1 MKKLSLMLFGLMLLG
16 MAGYSQVKPVLLG
29 RTTDV
34 LSNFRKQIITSPQ
47 QRVTG
52 RLALRITTKDSL
64 PGKVNFRQSL
74 AAGNEYLVGEIEN
87 VPGSSFFIRIEGNRA
102 EGNIILRGTKKA
114 YTYSSDNN
122 GNIYI
127 AETDIQKVLCIDYEK
142 APSGA
147 KVSAAAAALTA
158 GQLYSLQSFPNAN
171 GVVLLDFDG
180 QYVSGTGW
188 NGGNPINA
196 APATLSDAERYEVWQ
211 LISEDFSPFKLNIT
225 TSEAVYN
232 SYPANRR
239 MRCIFTP
246 TNTAA
251 PGAGGVAYLNSFTWG
266 NETPCWVFNGG
277 IKGAGDAASHEVGH
291 TFGLSHDGR
300 TSPVEE
306 YYIGQGNWAPIMGA
320 GYYEP
325 VVQWSKGDY
334 ANPSQTEDDLAIIGN
349 NANGVGF
356 RTDDHGST
364 RSAASTISISS
375 SGSAFIAGNIETT
388 SDADFFTFTTTGGA
402 VSLNIDPAAKHP
414 NLDVLAILYD
424 NAGNVL
430 ATSNPDGVNA
440 TLSATLAA
448 GTYFISVTGIGF
460 GDPATTGYTNYG
472 SLGYYAI
479 NGSIAGGSANAV
491 TTFYKDCNYTGSY
504 SVSLA
509 PGAYTVSDLVASGIL
524 DKDISSF
531 TVNSGYE
538 VLLYKN
544 NALQGSYT
552 SFTANTACLVSFALN
567 DSTSSL
573 RIRSLTNQAPVVS
586 FLKPLAGAQY
596 LAPATVAITVNAADA
611 DGIISKVEFYNGG
624 TKLGESTIAPFTYN
638 WTNVATGSFT
648 LTAVATDDRGG
659 QSSAQV
665 AINVTNTPIAT
676 VYRNCS
682 FGGTAVGLLP
692 GNYTLGQLQSVGILN
707 DDISSLR
714 VTNGYQVELFA
725 DNNFAGTSV
734 VITADNSC
742 LVANNFNDLTS
753 SLKISAIGAISAATV
768 YKDCNYGGY
777 AITLAPGN
785 YTVSQLQAIGIL
797 NEDISSLKV
806 NSGYQVQ
813 LFANDNFQGNSQS
826 FSADNPC
833 LVTHGFNDVTTSLK
847 VYAVAPVKPQP
858 GLITGITGLQV
869 YPNPV
874 RNELRFRSEQDL
886 TGALVKVYDFSG
898 REVLQAK
905 NVNNSLN
912 VSKLTSG
919 LYTVTVVKNGK
930 MITGRFVK

>member
-1 MKKLSLMLFGLMLLG
+1 MKKLSLLLSGLLLLG

-29 RTTDV
+29 RATDV
-34 LSNFRKQIITSPQ
+34 LSDLRKQINTTPQ

-52 RLALRITTKDSL
+52 RLMLRVTAAYSL
-64 PGKVNFRQSL
+64 PGKVNFRQSS

-87 VPGSSFFIRIEGNRA
+87 VPGSSFFIRIEGGRA
-102 EGNIILRGTKKA
+102 EGNIILRRTKRA
-114 YTYSSDNN
+114 FVYSSDND

-127 AETDIQKVLCIDYEK
+127 TETDIQKVLCIDYEK
-142 APSGA
+142 APSAA
-147 KVSAAAAALTA
+147 KVSAAAALTA

-171 GVVLLDFDG
+171 GCVLLDFDG

-211 LISEDFSPFKLNIT
+211 LVSEDFSPFKLNIT

-300 TSPVEE
+300 TNPVEE

-334 ANPSQTEDDLAIIGN
+334 ANSSQTQDDLAIIGN

-356 RTDDHGST
+356 RADDHGNT
-364 RSAASTISISS
+364 RSAASTVSISS
-375 SGSAFIAGNIETT
+375 TGSAFIAGNIETT

-402 VSLNIDPAAKHP
+402 VSLNIAPATKHP

-430 ATSNPDGVNA
+430 ATSNPDGLNA
-440 TLSATLAA
+440 TLSATLSA
-448 GTYFISVTGIGF
+448 GTYFISVTGIGS

-479 NGSIAGGSANAV
+479 NGSVAGGTANAV

-504 SVSLA
+504 SISLA
-509 PGAYTVSDLVASGIL
+509 PGAYTVADLVASGII

-531 TVNSGYE
+531 TVNNGYE

-552 SFTANTACLVSFALN
+552 SFTANTACLVSFGLN

-573 RIRSLTNQAPVVS
+573 RIRSLTNQAPTVS

-596 LAPATVAITVNAADA
+596 LAPATVAITVNAADY
-611 DGIISKVEFYNGG
+611 DGTISKVEFYNGG
-624 TKLGESTIAPFTYN
+624 TKLGEATTAPFAYN
-638 WTNVATGSFT
+638 WTNVATGSYVI
-648 LTAVATDDRGG
+648 TAVATDDRGS

-665 AINVTNTPIAT
+665 AVTVTNTPVAT

-692 GNYTLGQLQSVGILN
+692 GSYTLGQLQSVGILN

-777 AITLAPGN
+777 AIALAPGN
-785 YTVSQLQAIGIL
+785 YTLSQLQASGIL

-806 NSGYQVQ
+806 NSGYQIQ
-813 LFANDNFQGNSQS
+813 LFANDNFTGNSQS
-826 FSADNPC
+826 FSTDNPC

-847 VYAVAPVKPQP
+847 VFAVAPVKPQP
-858 GLITGITGLQV
+858 GLITGISGLQV

-874 RNELRFRSEQDL
+874 LNELRFRSEQDL
-886 TGALVKVYDFSG
+886 TGALIKVYDFSG

-919 LYTVTVVKNGK
+919 LYIVTAVKNGK
-930 MITGRFVK
+930 TITGRFIK

>member
-1 MKKLSLMLFGLMLLG
+1 MKKLSLLLLGAILMG

-29 RTTDV
+29 RATDV
-34 LSNFRKQIITSPQ
+34 LSNFRKQITQTPQ

-52 RLALRITTKDSL
+52 RLMLRVTAADSI

-74 AAGNEYLVGEIEN
+74 AAGNEFLVGEVEN
-87 VPGSSFFIRIEGNRA
+87 VPGSSFFIRIDGNRV
-102 EGNIILRGTKKA
+102 EGNIILRKTKKA

-127 AETDIQKVLCIDYEK
+127 TETDIHKVLCIDYEK
-142 APSGA
+142 APASA
-147 KVSAAAAALTA
+147 NISAAAAALTA
-158 GQLYSLQSFPNAN
+158 GQLYSLQSLPNAN
-171 GVVLLDFDG
+171 GCVLLDFDG
-180 QYVSGTGW
+180 QYVSGTPW

-196 APATLSDAERYEVWQ
+196 APSTLTEAERYEVWE
-211 LISEDFSPFKLNIT
+211 LVSEDFSPFKLNIT

-300 TSPVEE
+300 TTPAEE
-306 YYIGQGNWAPIMGA
+306 YYLGQGNWAPIMGA

-325 VVQWSKGDY
+325 IVQWSKGDY
-334 ANPSQTEDDLAIIGN
+334 ANSSQTENDLAIIGN

-356 RTDDHGST
+356 RADDHGNT
-364 RSAASTISISS
+364 RSAASTLSVSAP
-375 SGSAFIAGNIETT
+375 GNAFIAGNIETT
-388 SDADFFTFTTTGGA
+388 SDADFFSFTTSGGA
-402 VSLNIDPAAKHP
+402 VSLNINPAAKHA

-424 NAGNVL
+424 NAGNAL
-430 ATSNPDGVNA
+430 ATSNPDGLNA
-440 TLSATLAA
+440 TLSATLSA

-479 NGSIAGGSANAV
+479 SGTIAGGAANTVA
-491 TTFYKDCNYTGSY
+491 TFYKDCNYTGSY
-504 SVSLA
+504 AVSLA
-509 PGAYTVSDLVASGIL
+509 SGAYTVADLVASGIL

-531 TVNSGYE
+531 TVNNGYE
-538 VLLYKN
+538 VLLYKD
-544 NALQGSYT
+544 NALQGTYT
-552 SFTANTACLVSFALN
+552 SFTANTACLVSYALN
-567 DSTSSL
+567 DSVSSL
-573 RIRSLTNQAPVVS
+573 RIRSLTNQAPTVS
-586 FLKPLAGAQY
+586 FIKPVAGGMF

-611 DGIISKVEFYNGG
+611 DGTISKVEFYNGG
-624 TKLGESTIAPFTYN
+624 TKLGESTTAPFAFN
-638 WTNVATGSFT
+638 WTNVTTGSYT
-648 LTAVATDDRGG
+648 ITAVATDDRGG

-665 AINVTNTPIAT
+665 AITVTNVPIAT
-676 VYRNCS
+676 VYRNCNY
-682 FGGTAVGLLP
+682 GGTAVGLLP
-692 GNYTLGQLQSVGILN
+692 GNYTLGQLQSVGVLN

-714 VTNGYQVELFA
+714 VTSGYQVELFA
-725 DNNFAGTSV
+725 DNNFSGTSV
-734 VITADNSC
+734 IVTADNSC
-742 LVANNFNDLTS
+742 LVANSFNDLTS

-768 YKDCNYGGY
+768 YKDCYYGGY
-777 AITLAPGN
+777 AVTLAPGN
-785 YTVSQLQAIGIL
+785 YTLSQLQALGIL

-813 LFANDNFQGNSQS
+813 LFVNDNFLGNAQS
-826 FSADNPC
+826 FSTDNQC
-833 LVTHGFNDVTTSLK
+833 LVTHGFNDVTSSIK
-847 VYAVAPVKPQP
+847 VYAVAPVKPQA
-858 GLITGITGLQV
+858 GLLTGASGLQV

-874 RNELRFRSEQDL
+874 LNELRFQSENDL

-912 VSKLTSG
+912 VSRLTSG
-919 LYTVTVVKNGK
+919 VYTVTVVKNGK
-930 MITGRFVK
+930 MITARFIK